1 MAFVSQHSHQGGSEI
16 SKLFLDLPSV
26 PGTFTPE
33 LTAGSG
39 LEIFA
44 LGMAQTSEE
53 IG

>member
-1 MAFVSQHSHQGGSEI
+1 MVFVRQHSRQGDAKKSE
-16 SKLFLDLPSV
+16 LLLDPRLV

>member
-1 MAFVSQHSHQGGSEI
+1 MILSLNTVIQGGSKEVEL
-16 SKLFLDLPSV
+16 SLDLRAV
-26 PGTFTPE
+26 PGTFTPD

-39 LEIFA
+39 LQTFA